1 MWWLEVEWETVCSK
15 VGKQKK
21 KGETVL
27 NRPYREINI
36 YTKIGKIP

>member
-1 MWWLEVEWETVCSK
+1 MGDSVVVKWAN
-15 VGKQKK
+15 KK

-36 YTKIGKIP
+36 YTKMGKIP